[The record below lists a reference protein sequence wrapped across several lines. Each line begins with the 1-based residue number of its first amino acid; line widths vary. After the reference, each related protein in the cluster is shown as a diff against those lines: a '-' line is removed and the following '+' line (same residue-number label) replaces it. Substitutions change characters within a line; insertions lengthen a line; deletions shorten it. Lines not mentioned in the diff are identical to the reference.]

1 MLFRALKWIVLASG
15 LALLLLAAVLAA
27 PVLRDSAALEALG
40 DLRGARLG
48 AVQDTTS
55 QGGLTALRERNRTT
69 DDCSGILC
77 TRQDV
82 GGGTTVLGIAD
93 ALRNSRSSGTSAG
106 GGARF
111 VTPPKR

>member
-27 PVLRDSAALEALG
+27 PVLRDSAALAAFG
-40 DLRGARLG
+40 DLAGAPLG

-93 ALRNSRSSGTSAG
+93 ALRSSRTNTTG